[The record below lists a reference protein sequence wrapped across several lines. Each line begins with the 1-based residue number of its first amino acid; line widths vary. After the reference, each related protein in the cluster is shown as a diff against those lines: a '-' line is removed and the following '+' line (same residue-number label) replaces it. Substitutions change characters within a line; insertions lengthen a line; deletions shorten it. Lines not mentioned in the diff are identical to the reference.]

1 MKKLKFY
8 FSVSASLWIMLS
20 VVAGMTF
27 TSCGKTVILRYDD
40 YLKKQ
45 QEAIDS
51 LIAKE
56 GFEILNKYPDSGVFG
71 EKQFVL
77 LDNGCYLNVVDSGNG
92 VRAIPDHTVV
102 KMRCSITGLTPNY
115 SLFDDSKEPV
125 RFIYGKIGEVK
136 IKSYENRR
144 DPAYLLLSVGVES
157 ALKYVG
163 HSAIVLM
170 IVPFYNGQNQCG
182 LYTSSNPHGGI
193 GSAYQDSERTPIY
206 YDKILF
212 QFENED

>member
-1 MKKLKFY
+1 MKKLKFLCPVNAG
-8 FSVSASLWIMLS
+8 FWIMW
-20 VVAGMTF
+20 VVIAGMTF
-27 TSCGKTVILRYDD
+27 ISCAKTGTTHGD

-45 QEAIDS
+45 QEAIDA

-102 KMRCSITGLTPNY
+102 KMRCSITGLTPDY

-125 RFIYGKIGEVK
+125 QFIYGKSFEAK
-136 IKSYENRR
+136 MKSVENQK
-144 DPAYLLLSVGVES
+144 DPAYLLVSVGVES
-157 ALKYVG
+157 ALKYAG
-163 HSAIVLM
+163 HGAIVRM
-170 IVPFYNGQNQCG
+170 IVPFDRQYQYGS
-182 LYTSSNPHGGI
+182 YSSAYSSSQFGI
-193 GSAYQDSERTPIY
+193 GSAYQDYARTPIY
-206 YDKILF
+206 YDRILF